1 MLALLGTACSTKMS
15 WQAMAQQPRYEAYE
29 DSRFFEDG
37 SSARPLVEGVVPR
50 GSLSDDELLN
60 TGRLD
65 GELADAFPF
74 VVDAA
79 ALARGQERYS
89 IFCTPCHDAA
99 GAGAGIVVRRGY
111 SPPPSLH
118 IERLREAPA
127 GHFFDV
133 ITNGF
138 GAMPSY
144 AEQVPA
150 ADRWAIVAYVRALQL
165 SQNAALEDVP
175 PEERE
180 NLDAQ
185 EAAP

>member
-1 MLALLGTACSTKMS
+1 
-15 WQAMAQQPRYEAYE
+15 
-29 DSRFFEDG
+29 
-37 SSARPLVEGVVPR
+37 
-50 GSLSDDELLN
+50 
-60 TGRLD
+60 
-65 GELADAFPF
+65 
-74 VVDAA
+74 
-79 ALARGQERYS
+79 
-89 IFCTPCHDAA
+89 
-99 GAGAGIVVRRGY
+99 VRRGY

-127 GHFFDV
+127 GHFFEV

-180 NLDAQ
+180 NLNAQ
-185 EAAP
+185 GAAP

>member
-1 MLALLGTACSTKMS
+1 MS
-15 WQAMAQQPRYEAYE
+15 WQAMAQQPRYEPYE
-29 DSRFFEDG
+29 NSRFFADN

-50 GSLSDDELLN
+50 GSVSDDELLN
-60 TGRLD
+60 TGRQD

-74 VVDAA
+74 VVDLA
-79 ALARGQERYS
+79 ALARGRQRYD
-89 IFCTPCHDAA
+89 IYCAPCHDRA
-99 GAGAGIVVRRGY
+99 GTGNGIVVRRGY

-118 IERLREAPA
+118 EQRLRDAPA

-144 AEQVPA
+144 AEVVPT

-165 SQNAALEDVP
+165 SQNATLDDVP
-175 PEERE
+175 PEERGG
-180 NLDAQ
+180 LDTAG
-185 EAAP
+185 AAP